1 MQSVLLGSFFVCA
14 LAATALADDGPAPTP
29 PSPPQSSLM
38 PALPSAQP
46 DRVPA
51 PDASLVTAS
60 SAPAERPS
68 ANARDEPDVAGPSA
82 PAVSTA
88 GAAVERRSP
97 ELATAGAL
105 LTTAAGWGLLF
116 HGAFGGGGGAEVL
129 AGLPMI
135 LVGPSV
141 GHFYAGEV
149 KHGLVTSGLRTGAFV
164 VGGLGAIVFLAAH
177 SFPGAVLVEQ
187 DQGRDAGALAVVAG
201 GLVVVG
207 GISLYDLWDAHHA
220 VERHNE
226 RAVQARARFVVAPL
240 VSGRE
245 LGLVLGGRF

>member
-1 MQSVLLGSFFVCA
+1 
-14 LAATALADDGPAPTP
+14 
-29 PSPPQSSLM
+29 M

-51 PDASLVTAS
+51 PDASLVAEPW
-60 SAPAERPS
+60 APAEHPS
-68 ANARDEPDVAGPSA
+68 EKARDEPAVAGPSA
-82 PAVSTA
+82 PVVSTA
-88 GAAVERRSP
+88 GAALELRSP
-97 ELATAGAL
+97 QVATAGAL

-116 HGAFGGGGGAEVL
+116 HGAFGGGSGAEVL

-135 LVGPSV
+135 VVGPSF

-177 SFPGAVLVEQ
+177 SFPGAVIVQQ
-187 DQGRDAGALAVVAG
+187 DHGRDSGALAMVAG
-201 GLVVVG
+201 GLVMVG

-226 RAVQARARFVVAPL
+226 RAARPRASVVVAPL

-245 LGLVLGGRF
+245 LGLALGGWF